1 MPEPGCAKKPHVLK
15 GRALV
20 LSVEGE
26 RMTPPKENGP
36 TLWGSRANGPVGWI
50 VSVVSILMLVAALYL
65 YAVS

>member
-1 MPEPGCAKKPHVLK
+1 
-15 GRALV
+15 
-20 LSVEGE
+20 
-26 RMTPPKENGP
+26 MTPPKEEKGP